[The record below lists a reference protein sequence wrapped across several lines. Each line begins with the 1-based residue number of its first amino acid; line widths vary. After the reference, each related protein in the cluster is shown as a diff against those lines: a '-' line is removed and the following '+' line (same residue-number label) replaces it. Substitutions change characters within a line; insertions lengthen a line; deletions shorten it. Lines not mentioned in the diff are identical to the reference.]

1 MKFSTCLPF
10 LACAALAFSA
20 THALAQTEVVWPAD
34 VTNGSCTNNLSD
46 YSDEPIVTLDSL
58 CVEFASSFADIVLE
72 GDCAQETWVDRVWTV
87 VACEDTLIHTQII
100 RLRDTSSPFVL
111 NPFTNGGHFCD
122 TSLDWLPVI
131 QDNCDASLTGGFST
145 RDSVLLCQG
154 VLSFD
159 VVLDIADDCGNH
171 LDTNYTVYLHDLDA
185 PSFSNVPADAVVEC
199 GEDANLED
207 ATFENC
213 GGLTFASSDVTT
225 FPFCSGSRLTRSF
238 VLTDACGTSTIASQ
252 VIEFIDTAD
261 PVIEMPEDVEVSC
274 PEELVF
280 APVSVTDACSE
291 VVVVESVDTVDVACG
306 LQLFRHVL
314 AHDACGNMSEAT
326 QILTQVD
333 DTPPTFTF
341 VPGDLTLGCSMP
353 IPEVV
358 MAEATDECGSAEV
371 TLLETLEEGDCPA
384 EYTLV
389 RTFVASDAC
398 GNVSEAVQR
407 IAFED
412 AVSPTV
418 TLSTA
423 AQGDTL
429 VVDCGQ
435 PIPSAELEVT
445 DDCSS
450 WTTSST
456 FNAQQGSCNGENT
469 QTLTYT
475 VTDACGNATSVSRLV
490 VVTDNEAPEI
500 EFVPADTLI
509 SCSSAMP
516 SDVPVFNEVCSTASI
531 ELEESVVPGSCLG
544 SETVV
549 QTWTAT
555 DACGN
560 ASTASRT
567 VTVVDTVAPVLLT
580 ELQDVILEYV
590 PGQPEG
596 AAALPVPTLELVDD
610 CDSDPAWTYSDELVE
625 TDLVTE
631 AWNREFAA
639 TDDCGNQVTVV
650 QHFTVYVR
658 VDGCT
663 NSEACN
669 YAPLANEDDGS
680 CLFADA
686 CGNCGGLAY
695 AGCTDATA
703 CNYDAGAGCD
713 DGSCLF
719 SDVCGNC
726 GGDSYAGCTDEFACN
741 YDPDAGCDDGSC
753 VSEEE
758 YYDCAGECTIDV
770 DSDGICDDVDDCVG
784 EYDAC
789 GVCNGDGTLCV
800 GCVDPYACNYQS
812 LSAGT
817 WTTNFGLSSNPDVK
831 TLDVVGD
838 DGGYAFH
845 GTLLDFDMVQLQGD
859 TVQLTMSFAGVME
872 VAGTAVNALVSA
884 PIVLPNGF
892 SNLPESA
899 DFVVTAGDASWILTA
914 TVADEMATG
923 LSGEVSA
930 FSLAAV
936 DDGSCQYNDA
946 LGECGGQ
953 CAADVDEDGV
963 CDDQDD
969 CIGSFDACGVCN
981 GDESMCTG
989 CTDAEACNYELLPE
1003 AIWSTN
1009 FGLATT
1015 PDIALLTVNG
1025 EGGSYFFEGE
1035 LNSLALA
1042 SLGGDSLEVSLAF
1055 LGELAFEGDTAVGL
1069 VSAVLLLP
1077 NGLTDLPESATFEI
1091 TAGEVSWTVTASLE
1105 SAGSDLLS
1113 GTVEEFGLA
1122 ILDDGSCT
1130 YPDSYQDCEGNF
1142 VPQSVCGAGTEFDE
1156 VTGTCIPAST
1166 CMPSEEACGPNTIW
1180 DEVLGLCVPVTLTA
1194 ACYFDTDGN
1203 GAVGTGDLLNLLSA
1217 FGQECDINS
1226 GDGE

>member
-1 MKFSTCLPF
+1 LGHFCGLIYPIVSHLMSMKFSTCLPF

-34 VTNGSCTNNLSD
+34 VTNGSCTNNLAD

-58 CVEFASSFADIVLE
+58 CTEFSSSSSDIVLE

-111 NPFTNGGHFCD
+111 NPFTNGGHFCN

-131 QDNCDASLTGGFST
+131 QDNCDASMTGGFST

-171 LDTNYTVYLHDLDA
+171 LDTSYTVYLHDLAA

-199 GEDANLED
+199 GEEANLED

-213 GGLTFASSDVTT
+213 GGLTFASSDVAT

-238 VLTDACGTSTIASQ
+238 VLTDACGTSTSASQ
-252 VIEFIDTAD
+252 VIDFIDTAD
-261 PVIEMPEDVEVSC
+261 PVIEMPDDVEVSC

-280 APVSVTDACSE
+280 APVSVTDACAE

-306 LQLFRHVL
+306 LQLIRHVL

-333 DTPPTFTF
+333 NTPPTFTF
-341 VPGDLTLGCSMP
+341 VPDDLTLGCSMP
-353 IPEVV
+353 TPEVV

-371 TLLETLEEGDCPA
+371 TLLESLEEGDCPA

-398 GNVSEAVQR
+398 GNVSEVVQR

-418 TLSTA
+418 TLGTA

-435 PIPSAELEVT
+435 PIPSAELEVE

-475 VTDACGNATSVSRLV
+475 VTDACGNAASVSRLV
-490 VVTDNEAPEI
+490 VVTDNVAPEI
-500 EFVPADTLI
+500 QFVPADTLI
-509 SCSSAMP
+509 SCSSALP
-516 SDVPVFNEVCSTASI
+516 SDAPVFNEVCSTASI
-531 ELEESVVPGSCLG
+531 EFDESVAPGSCVG

-560 ASTASRT
+560 ASTVSRT

-580 ELQDVILEYV
+580 ELEDVILEYV

-625 TDLVTE
+625 TGLVTE
-631 AWNREFAA
+631 AWNREFSA

-650 QHFTVYVR
+650 QHFTVYVS

-703 CNYDAGAGCD
+703 CNYDA
-713 DGSCLF
+713 
-719 SDVCGNC
+719 
-726 GGDSYAGCTDEFACN
+726 
-741 YDPDAGCDDGSC
+741 DAGCDDGSC
-753 VSEEE
+753 Q
-758 YYDCAGECTIDV
+758 Y
-770 DSDGICDDVDDCVG
+770 DDV
-784 EYDAC
+784 
-789 GVCNGDGTLCV
+789 
-800 GCVDPYACNYQS
+800 
-812 LSAGT
+812 
-817 WTTNFGLSSNPDVK
+817 
-831 TLDVVGD
+831 
-838 DGGYAFH
+838 
-845 GTLLDFDMVQLQGD
+845 
-859 TVQLTMSFAGVME
+859 
-872 VAGTAVNALVSA
+872 
-884 PIVLPNGF
+884 
-892 SNLPESA
+892 
-899 DFVVTAGDASWILTA
+899 
-914 TVADEMATG
+914 
-923 LSGEVSA
+923 
-930 FSLAAV
+930 
-936 DDGSCQYNDA
+936 
-946 LGECGGQ
+946 LGECGGT
-953 CAADVDEDGV
+953 CEADVDGDGV

-969 CIGSFDACGVCN
+969 CIGSYDACGVCN

-989 CTDAEACNYELLPE
+989 CTDVEACNYELLPE

-1035 LNSLALA
+1035 LNSLELA
-1042 SLGGDSLEVSLAF
+1042 SLGGDSLEVTLAF
-1055 LGELAFEGDTAVGL
+1055 SGELTVEGDAAIGV

-1077 NGLTDLPESATFEI
+1077 NGLTDLPEFATFEI
-1091 TAGEVSWTVTASLE
+1091 TAGEVSWTVTASLD
-1105 SAGSDLLS
+1105 SAGSDSLS
-1113 GTVEEFGLA
+1113 GTVAGFGLA
-1122 ILDDGSCT
+1122 ILEDGSCT

-1156 VTGTCIPAST
+1156 VTGTCIPSST